1 MRDSLSSG
9 RGVFRVCSLG
19 YSFTVA
25 PGFQTIICMLF
36 HELFLYR
43 YDVLNDVRI
52 DPYHY
57 AQRTAGIFIS
67 LRDLE
72 VVTLS
77 QVSHKSISHPFHSL
91 PHHLI
96 LPLIQ

>member
-1 MRDSLSSG
+1 MFSG
-9 RGVFRVCSLG
+9 IFIHCAR
-19 YSFTVA
+19 
-25 PGFQTIICMLF
+25 GFQTIICMLF

-67 LRDLE
+67 LRDCHT
-72 VVTLS
+72 VTS
-77 QVSHKSISHPFHSL
+77 QPHSFTSISDLFHNSL
-91 PHHLI
+91 PHRLI
-96 LPLIQ
+96 VPLIQ

>member
-1 MRDSLSSG
+1 MFSG
-9 RGVFRVCSLG
+9 IFIHCAR
-19 YSFTVA
+19 
-25 PGFQTIICMLF
+25 GFQTIICMLF

-77 QVSHKSISHPFHSL
+77 QVSHKSISHLFHSL